1 MNTATATA
9 SDPHGTAA
17 IAAHLD
23 RWLAAH
29 GDELVRL
36 RRHLHAHPE
45 VSGAEY
51 RTAALLADHLSAV
64 GLEPELLP
72 KGNGVLCDV
81 GPPAGAQDTIV
92 ALRADIDALPLAD
105 AKNVPYRSTVVGV
118 CHACGHDVH
127 AAIVTGVGMALAEV
141 QNELP
146 GRIRLILQP
155 AEEVLPCGSLE
166 VIEAGGIKGVSQI
179 YALHCDPRLF
189 AGQVGLRTGPITAAA
204 DNLIVRL
211 TGPGGHTARPHLT
224 VDLVE
229 ALGRLVTE
237 VPALLN
243 RRVDIRSGMLMVFGA
258 VGAGKAS
265 NAIPTEAFAEGSVRM
280 LDRRVWDD
288 APELVT
294 RLIHQVI
301 APTGA
306 VAEVNYQRGRPPVVN
321 DPVAI
326 AHFAAGATAALG
338 PASVMDTPQSMGGED
353 YSWYLEH
360 VPGAMARLGVGRPD
374 EHLDLHQNI
383 FDVDER
389 AIEVGV
395 RLLAHT
401 ALHALAG

>member
-1 MNTATATA
+1 MSVVAA

-23 RWLAAH
+23 RWLATH
-29 GDELVRL
+29 GDELIRL
-36 RRHLHAHPE
+36 RRHMHAHPE
-45 VSGAEY
+45 ISGTEFC
-51 RTAALLADHLSAV
+51 TAHLLADQLSAA
-64 GLEPELLP
+64 GLEPEYLP
-72 KGNGVLCDV
+72 KGNGVLCDL
-81 GPPAGAQDTIV
+81 GPPAGAHDTIV
-92 ALRADIDALPLAD
+92 ALRADLDALPLPD
-105 AKNVPYRSTVVGV
+105 AKDVPYRSTVDGV

-141 QNELP
+141 QGMLP

-155 AEEVLPCGSLE
+155 AEEILPCGSLE
-166 VIEAGGIKGVSQI
+166 VIEAGGLKGVTQI
-179 YALHCDPRLF
+179 YAVHCDPRLF
-189 AGQVGLRTGPITAAA
+189 AGQVGLRTGPLTAAA
-204 DNLIVRL
+204 DNLSVRL

-229 ALGRLVTE
+229 AIGRLVTE
-237 VPALLN
+237 VPALLS
-243 RRVDIRSGMLMVFGA
+243 RRVDPRSGMLLVFGS
-258 VGAGKAS
+258 VGAGTAS
-265 NAIPTEAFAEGSVRM
+265 NAIPSEAVAQGTVRM
-280 LDRRVWDD
+280 LDRGVWDD

-326 AHFAAGATAALG
+326 GHLAAGATAALG

-353 YSWYLEH
+353 YAWYLEH

-374 EHLDLHQNI
+374 EHLDLHQSI

-401 ALHALAG
+401 ALRALVG